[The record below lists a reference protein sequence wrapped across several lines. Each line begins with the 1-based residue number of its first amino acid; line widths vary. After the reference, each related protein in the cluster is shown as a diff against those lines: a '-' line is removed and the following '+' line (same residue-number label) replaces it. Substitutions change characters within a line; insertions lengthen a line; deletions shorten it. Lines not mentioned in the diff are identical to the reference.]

1 MSASNPYSKAYNRT
15 YWQNKPSTL
24 TPINQNN
31 LNNNEAGTDTLDD
44 RIVALDTNKLDIT
57 TANPLFADISFDD
70 QTGIFTFTRLDGT
83 NKTIDTLLEKIA
95 VNFDFDEQTE
105 TLIIY
110 LEDGT
115 TKTVD
120 LSAFIAEWDFTDSS
134 TIGWTVVNHV
144 AVAVVKAHSIGS
156 NELQTDYLADCV
168 TARSGAELAEDGA
181 EEYKLQAEAWA
192 VGQRD
197 GADVPSTNPTYHN
210 NAKYYAGQAD
220 ALGQAQAETAESWAV
235 GKRGGTDVP
244 STDPAYHN
252 NAKYYASSASTDAT
266 YAHDAIDTINRML
279 QVAEFTV
286 NTTTGNLEYNSDTAF
301 IFTVNEQ
308 TGNLEWEVSL
318 V

>member
-44 RIVALDTNKLDIT
+44 RIVALDTNKLDVT
-57 TANPLFADISFDD
+57 TANPLFADISFND

-120 LSAFIAEWDFTDSS
+120 LSAFIAEWDFQDSS
-134 TIGWTVVNHV
+134 TIAWTINNHTASV
-144 AVAVVKAHSIGS
+144 SVKSHSIGS
-156 NELQTDYLADCV
+156 DQLQTDYLADCV
-168 TARSGAELAEDGA
+168 LAKDAAQLAATSSETDALKSEGF
-181 EEYKLQAEAWA
+181 A
-192 VGQRD
+192 VGEQN
-197 GADVPSTNPTYHN
+197 GEPVTSGSPYYEN
-210 NAKYYAGQAD
+210 NAEYYKDECENIVAD
-220 ALGQAQAETAESWAV
+220 LLQNYGVNVV
-235 GKRGGTDVP
+235 GNTLIFG
-244 STDPAYHN
+244 
-252 NAKYYASSASTDAT
+252 
-266 YAHDAIDTINRML
+266 
-279 QVAEFTV
+279 AEFTRS
-286 NTTTGNLEYNSDTAF
+286 Y
-301 IFTVNEQ
+301 TVSVVGTQ
-308 TGNLEWEVSL
+308 L
-318 V
+318 VIANAV

>member
-1 MSASNPYSKAYNRT
+1 MSVAQPYSKCYNRT

-24 TPINQNN
+24 TPINQTN
-31 LNNNEAGTDTLDD
+31 LNNNEGGTDTLDD
-44 RIVALDTNKLDIT
+44 RIVALDSNKLDVT
-57 TANPLFADISFDD
+57 SASNFFKDVSLDES
-70 QTGIFTFTRLDGT
+70 TGIFTFTRYDNT
-83 NKTIDTLLEKIA
+83 TKTIDTLLEKIIT
-95 VNFDFDEQTE
+95 NWYFDPNTE
-105 TLIIY
+105 KLILTLK
-110 LEDGT
+110 DGT
-115 TKTVD
+115 TQEVD
-120 LSAFIAEWDFTDSS
+120 LSAFIAEWDFQDSN
-134 TIGWTVVNHV
+134 TIGWTIQNHV

-168 TARSGAELAEDGA
+168 TAKSGAELAEAGA

-192 VGQRD
+192 VGQRN
-197 GADVPSTNPTYHN
+197 GADVPNTNPTYHN

-220 ALGQAQAETAESWAV
+220 ALGQAQAENAEAWAV
-235 GKRGGTDVP
+235 GERGGQGVP

-252 NAKYYASSASTDAT
+252 NAKYYADNASTDAT

-286 NTTTGNLEYNSDTAF
+286 NTTTGNLEYNADTAF
-301 IFTVNEQ
+301 VFTVNET

>member
-120 LSAFIAEWDFTDSS
+120 LSAFIAEWDFQDSN

-168 TARSGAELAEDGA
+168 LAKDAAQLAEQGAE
-181 EEYKLQAEAWA
+181 AEALKSEGFA
-192 VGQRD
+192 VGEQN
-197 GADVPSTNPTYHN
+197 GEPVTSGSPYYEN
-210 NAKYYAGQAD
+210 NAEYYKNECENIVAD
-220 ALGQAQAETAESWAV
+220 LLQNYGVSVV
-235 GKRGGTDVP
+235 GTTLVFGVEFLRNYTVSVVGTTLVI
-244 STDPAYHN
+244 A
-252 NAKYYASSASTDAT
+252 NAT
-266 YAHDAIDTINRML
+266 
-279 QVAEFTV
+279 
-286 NTTTGNLEYNSDTAF
+286 
-301 IFTVNEQ
+301 
-308 TGNLEWEVSL
+308 
-318 V
+318 